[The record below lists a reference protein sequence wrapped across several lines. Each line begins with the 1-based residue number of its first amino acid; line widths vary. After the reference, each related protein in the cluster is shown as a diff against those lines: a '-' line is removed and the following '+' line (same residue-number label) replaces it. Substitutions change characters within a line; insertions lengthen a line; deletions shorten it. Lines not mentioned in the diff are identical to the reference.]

1 MADEQQYYNP
11 IIQSMIAAQ
20 QGNMQRAKLQ
30 QEAEQFKADKLI
42 REHQLGIE
50 ETRAKNEHEHQTG
63 MLDVQKALAEAQ
75 VEANRLNRIKTA
87 RELALGGVDINQ
99 ALPSMGGQ
107 QIQGIP
113 STQDLQAQ
121 EIQRIQREA
130 GAQATGQMAA
140 AEPFQIRS
148 EERALATKQS
158 LMDAENAFKE
168 RLADKEIGS
177 KEALAKLERGTQL
190 AIANATNATHLKVA
204 GMQYTP
210 TPEALRGM
218 LIAGATGATKLNYA
232 NPQERAALGTLQEMG
247 GREID
252 PKEAQAL
259 REGQQL
265 IPLFD
270 KLKTFA
276 DKLPTTKAGAFVQGH
291 ALGAANAVGWSTDT
305 QNELN
310 KLTSQA
316 LVVGRAVEGLTGGR
330 VLSKQLELDLNS
342 LASGAITKDQ
352 AYERLNNLK
361 DLYTNKQENM
371 IMGGLPDWQKD
382 LVRKTYGIKSV
393 SPSSTTA
400 QPALGYTNI
409 HVSPDGKTRIG
420 QKDGKWYNTATDQ
433 EIK

>member
-50 ETRAKNEHEHQTG
+50 ETRAQHEYEHQTG
-63 MLDVQKALAEAQ
+63 MLGVQKALADAQ
-75 VEANRLNRIKTA
+75 VETNRLNRIDLA
-87 RELALGGVDINQ
+87 RKLSLGGVDINQ
-99 ALPSMGGQ
+99 ALQSAGAQP
-107 QIQGIP
+107 IQGIP
-113 STQDLQAQ
+113 STEDLQQQ
-121 EIQRIQREA
+121 EAERLQREA

-140 AEPFQIRS
+140 AEPFQIRA
-148 EERALATKQS
+148 EERALTTKQA
-158 LMDAENAFKE
+158 LMNAENAFKE

-265 IPLFD
+265 VPLFD

-276 DKLPTTKAGAFVQGH
+276 DKLPATKAGAFVQGH

-382 LVRKTYGIKSV
+382 LVRKTYGIKSI
-393 SPSSTTA
+393 SPAATPR
-400 QPALGYTNI
+400 PALGYTNV
-409 HVSPDGKTRIG
+409 HVSPDGQTRIG
-420 QKDGKWYNTATDQ
+420 QKDGKWFNTATDQ